1 MLLQELHD
9 KLIKM
14 LAEQSEMNEDSV
26 EFILLQIKIICHN
39 LLFKIYSNDAI
50 SKLVEA
56 PEIENSI
63 TELVKKVCFT
73 TEYNVVQIFI
83 SDYNLAKVLAINF
96 EEILAESDTIDKNY
110 DVMVEDEQVV
120 SVIDIVLN
128 KSRVESFKDYSK
140 QKEVYSL

>member
-9 KLIKM
+9 KLLKM
-14 LAEQSEMNEDSV
+14 LAEQSELNEDSV

-56 PEIENSI
+56 PEIQNSI
-63 TELVKKVCFT
+63 SELVKKVCFT
-73 TEYNVVQIFI
+73 TQYNVVQIFI
-83 SDYNLAKVLAINF
+83 SDYKLAKVLAINF
-96 EEILAESDTIDKNY
+96 EEILAESETIDKSY
-110 DVMVEDEQVV
+110 DVMVEDEEVV

>member
-14 LAEQSEMNEDSV
+14 LAEQSELNEDSV

-50 SKLVEA
+50 SKLIEA
-56 PEIENSI
+56 PEIQNSI
-63 TELVKKVCFT
+63 SELVKKVCFT
-73 TEYNVVQIFI
+73 TQYNVVQIFV

-96 EEILAESDTIDKNY
+96 EEILAESDTIDKSYN
-110 DVMVEDEQVV
+110 VMVEDEELV

-140 QKEVYSL
+140 QKQVYSL